1 MPMPAEPIPGQIT
14 AACQAVRPATPD
26 DAVAGVQPLVV
37 ATPASTE
44 EASALLRAAAGLGL
58 AVVPRGAGTRLHW
71 GNPPERCDLVIETTS
86 LDQVIEHEAGDLVAT
101 VQAGLTLDRLAE
113 VLGSAGQRL
122 ALDPPA
128 LGRPASARGRPTST
142 RGTIGGVLATGTAGP
157 LRLRYGTGRDLLIGI
172 TVVRADGAVARSGGK
187 VVKNVAGYDLG
198 KLFAGSGGTLGLIT
212 QATFRLHPLPAR
224 TAYVTATCAAA
235 VDACRVIGAVMRS
248 PASPVAAEINW
259 ASANQPV
266 QVSVALEGD
275 PAGVAERSAELA
287 GLLRREGV
295 ASVADE
301 PPPWWGAGP
310 AAQPDGTVL
319 QIAFW
324 PAELGLV
331 LAGIRAA
338 ATAAGLDLGV
348 GGSAAAGV
356 LCASAPAGAD
366 PGAVAEF
373 VTSLR
378 VALGQ
383 GGQAPAR
390 PGDGQGG
397 RAPAP
402 PADGQPARASVV
414 VLHAPPE
421 VGKLVDLFGPVPS
434 LALMRAVK
442 NQFDPARTMAPGRFA
457 GGI

>member
-1 MPMPAEPIPGQIT
+1 MAAKPIPVQIT
-14 AACQAVRPATPD
+14 AACQAVRLATPD
-26 DAVAGVQPLVV
+26 DAVAGVQPLIV

-58 AVVPRGAGTRLHW
+58 AVVPRGTGTRLHW
-71 GNPPERCDLVIETTS
+71 GNSPERCDVVIETTL
-86 LDQVIEHEAGDLVAT
+86 LDQVVEHAAGDLVVI
-101 VQAGLTLDRLAE
+101 VQAGLSLDRLAE
-113 VLGSAGQRL
+113 VLGSAGQHL

-128 LGRPASARGRPTST
+128 LSPPVPGRPAPGRPAST
-142 RGTIGGVLATGTAGP
+142 RGTVGGVLATGAAGP

-172 TVVRADGAVARSGGK
+172 TVVRADGTVAKSGGK

-224 TAYVTATCAAA
+224 TAYVTTACAAA
-235 VDACRVIGAVMRS
+235 ADAWRVIDAAMRP
-248 PASPVAAEINW
+248 PASPVATEIDW
-259 ASANQPV
+259 PSANQPV

-275 PAGVAERSAELA
+275 PAGVAERSVALA
-287 GLLRREGV
+287 GRLGRETA

-301 PPPWWGAGP
+301 PPAWWGGGP
-310 AAQPDGTVL
+310 PAQQDGTVV

-324 PAELGLV
+324 PGELGVV
-331 LAGIRAA
+331 LAEIRAA
-338 ATAAGLDLGV
+338 AAAAGLDLAV

-356 LCASAPAGAD
+356 LCAAAPADAD

-373 VTSLR
+373 VTLLR
-378 VALGQ
+378 ASLGQ
-383 GGQAPAR
+383 DGHALAR
-390 PGDGQGG
+390 PGV
-397 RAPAP
+397 
-402 PADGQPARASVV
+402 GQPARASVV

-442 NQFDPARTMAPGRFA
+442 NQFDPAHTMAPGRFA